1 MGKRYIQTASDK
13 NVEGV
18 EFYVKNVADG
28 YVYNNADYTERVNLE
43 DLVHAFQMNQV
54 VIVDNDVYCR
64 AISLEVNEGIATL
77 TYGVYSD
84 DTLSV
89 KQVKSFDIFI
99 DVNIAADTDLLG
111 KVVGDLQEDIVIG
124 EDSISGDLKF
134 VSDYTGFS
142 GDVKEQSGNYLVLH
156 FTNNGEDSITVE
168 VINGFSGPV
177 QLDEDGL
184 IVLRIA
190 NNSQRVKVTSGDTS
204 KEYSLEKLNLLK
216 A

>member
-54 VIVDNDVYCR
+54 VIVDNGVYCR

-89 KQVKSFDIFI
+89 KQVKSFNIFI

-111 KVVGDLQEDIVIG
+111 KVVGDLQEDIVIE
-124 EDSISGDLKF
+124 EDSISGNLKF

-142 GDVKEQSGNYLVLH
+142 GDVKEQSGNYLALH

-190 NNSQRVKVTSGDTS
+190 NNSQRVKVTSGVTS

>member
-1 MGKRYIQTASDK
+1 
-13 NVEGV
+13 
-18 EFYVKNVADG
+18 
-28 YVYNNADYTERVNLE
+28 
-43 DLVHAFQMNQV
+43 MNQV

-89 KQVKSFDIFI
+89 KQVKSFDIFV

-124 EDSISGDLKF
+124 EYSISGNLKF